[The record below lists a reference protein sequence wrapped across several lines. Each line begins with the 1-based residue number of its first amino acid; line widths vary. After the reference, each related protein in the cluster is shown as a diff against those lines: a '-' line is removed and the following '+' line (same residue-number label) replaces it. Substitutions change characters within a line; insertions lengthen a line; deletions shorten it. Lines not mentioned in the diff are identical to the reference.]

1 LVGPRDGD
9 VDRNELAG
17 PGAATVPLA
26 PAAAADSARA
36 TGAPS
41 GGAGARRVADRI
53 FRVPEM
59 GLLILLLVAFAGFTL
74 VNGGFASGP
83 NIQSLFL
90 TIAYTGIVMVGEA
103 VLMIAGEFDLSVGS
117 VAGMAAII
125 GGILMTKGGLPVP
138 VAIIGA
144 IAAGAVVG
152 LANGVITVKVGIP
165 AFVTTLSML
174 FVAKGI
180 GYVLSGGDPV
190 YPLPKDV
197 AVLAR
202 TDILG
207 QPSLIW
213 VFLLIVV
220 VVDLTMRHTTW
231 GRVIYATG
239 GNPLT
244 TRLAGIRTDR
254 VKILAFILCAALASL
269 GGVLLVS
276 RLQRADASIGLGW
289 ELNVIAAC
297 VVGGVALGGGAGTI
311 AGAFLGLVLLQG
323 VVQGLVIIGVSSSL
337 QPVVAGIVLIAAA
350 GFDLYRRRRFS

>member
-1 LVGPRDGD
+1 LVDGRDGD
-9 VDRNELAG
+9 DVREEA
-17 PGAATVPLA
+17 PGRGSGVMPLA
-26 PAAAADSARA
+26 LASAGGGSVTAAASR
-36 TGAPS
+36 
-41 GGAGARRVADRI
+41 GAGARQVAGRI
-53 FRVPEM
+53 FGVPEM
-59 GLLILLLVAFAGFTL
+59 GLLILLLVAFSGFTF
-74 VNGGFASGP
+74 VNSGFASGP

-125 GGILMTKGGLPVP
+125 GGLLMAKVGLPVP
-138 VAIIGA
+138 LAIVGGVL
-144 IAAGAVVG
+144 AGGLVG
-152 LANGVITVKVGIP
+152 LANGILTVRVGIP

-207 QPSLIW
+207 LPSSIW
-213 VFLLIVV
+213 VFLMVVV
-220 VVDLTMRHTTW
+220 VVDLTMRHTTL
-231 GRVIYATG
+231 GRVVYATG

-244 TRLAGIRTDR
+244 TRLAGIRTGR
-254 VKILAFILCAALASL
+254 VKILAFTLCGSLSGL
-269 GGVLLVS
+269 GGILLVS

-323 VVQGLVIIGVSSSL
+323 VVQGLVIIGVDSSL
-337 QPVVAGIVLIAAA
+337 QPVVAGLVLIGAA

>member
-1 LVGPRDGD
+1 MVGPRYGD
-9 VDRNELAG
+9 DAREEPAAG
-17 PGAATVPLA
+17 GAAVMPLA
-26 PAAAADSARA
+26 STPAGGDRAA
-36 TGAPS
+36 TGAPRPS
-41 GGAGARRVADRI
+41 RARAAAGR
-53 FRVPEM
+53 FFGVPEM
-59 GLLILLLVAFAGFTL
+59 GLLILLFVAFTGFTL
-74 VNGGFASGP
+74 VNSGFASGP

-117 VAGMAAII
+117 VAGMSAII
-125 GGILMTKGGLPVP
+125 GGLLMTSVGLPVP

-144 IAAGAVVG
+144 VISGGLVG
-152 LANGVITVKVGIP
+152 LANGLLTVKVGIP

-197 AVLAR
+197 GFLAR
-202 TDILG
+202 TDIAGL
-207 QPSLIW
+207 PSSIV
-213 VFLLIVV
+213 VFLLVVV
-220 VVDLTMRHTTW
+220 VVDQAMRHTTL
-231 GRVIYATG
+231 GRVVYATG

-244 TRLAGIRTDR
+244 TRLAGIRTAR
-254 VKILAFILCAALASL
+254 VKILAFIMCGSLASL

-276 RLQRADASIGLGW
+276 RMGRADASVGLGW

-323 VVQGLVIIGVSSSL
+323 VVQGLVIIGVDSSL
-337 QPVVAGIVLIAAA
+337 QPVVAGMVLIGAA
-350 GFDLYRRRRFS
+350 GFDLYRRRRFA

>member
-1 LVGPRDGD
+1 MVGPRDGD
-9 VDRNELAG
+9 DERDVPPMPGLGTHPLQLA
-17 PGAATVPLA
+17 T
-26 PAAAADSARA
+26 AD
-36 TGAPS
+36 GAPVRTAALVD
-41 GGAGARRVADRI
+41 GRGARLLKLVI
-53 FRVPEM
+53 SVPET

-74 VNGGFASGP
+74 VNSGFASGP

-90 TIAYTGIVMVGEA
+90 TIVYTGIVAVGQA

-117 VAGMAAII
+117 VAGMGAII
-125 GGILMTKGGLPVP
+125 AGVLMTEAGLPVP
-138 VAIIGA
+138 LAMVG
-144 IAAGAVVG
+144 GVLCGGLVG
-152 LANGVITVKVGIP
+152 LANGVLTVKVGIP

-197 AVLAR
+197 GVLAR

-207 QPSLIW
+207 LSSSIW
-213 VFLLIVV
+213 VFLLLVV

-231 GRVIYATG
+231 GRVVYATG

-244 TRLAGIRTDR
+244 TRLAGIRTAR
-254 VKILAFILCAALASL
+254 VKILAFTLCGSLASF
-269 GGVLLVS
+269 GGIVLVS

-323 VVQGLVIIGVSSSL
+323 VVQGIVIIGVDSLL
-337 QPVVAGIVLIAAA
+337 QPVVAGIVLVAAV
-350 GFDLYRRRRFS
+350 GFDLSRRRRFT

>member
-1 LVGPRDGD
+1 MTLTP
-9 VDRNELAG
+9 
-17 PGAATVPLA
+17 A
-26 PAAAADSARA
+26 PAGGEAA
-36 TGAPS
+36 GAIAPRR
-41 GGAGARRVADRI
+41 AGARQVAGLV
-53 FRVPEM
+53 FGVPEM
-59 GLLILLLVAFAGFTL
+59 GLLILMLVAFGGFTL
-74 VNGGFASGP
+74 VNSGFASGP

-117 VAGMAAII
+117 VAGMSAII
-125 GGILMTKGGLPVP
+125 AGLLMTKLGLPVP
-138 VAIIGA
+138 LAIVGATVAG
-144 IAAGAVVG
+144 GLVG
-152 LANGVITVKVGIP
+152 LANGVLTVKVGIP

-190 YPLPKDV
+190 YPLPKGV

-207 QPSLIW
+207 LPSSIW
-213 VFLLIVV
+213 VFVLIVV
-220 VVDLTMRHTTW
+220 AVDLTMRHTTL
-231 GRVIYATG
+231 GRVVYATG

-244 TRLAGIRTDR
+244 TRLAGIRTGR
-254 VKILAFILCAALASL
+254 VKMLAFTLCGSLAAI

-276 RLQRADASIGLGW
+276 RLERADASIGLGW

-323 VVQGLVIIGVSSSL
+323 VVQGLVIIGVDSSL

-350 GFDLYRRRRFS
+350 GFDLYRRRRLS

>member
-1 LVGPRDGD
+1 MAPRRARQ
-9 VDRNELAG
+9 VAG
-17 PGAATVPLA
+17 RFFG
-26 PAAAADSARA
+26 
-36 TGAPS
+36 
-41 GGAGARRVADRI
+41 I
-53 FRVPEM
+53 PEM
-59 GLLILLLVAFAGFTL
+59 GLLLLLVVAFGGFTL
-74 VNGGFASGP
+74 VNSGFASGP

-103 VLMIAGEFDLSVGS
+103 VLMVAGEFDLSVGS
-117 VAGMAAII
+117 VAGMSAIVA
-125 GGILMTKGGLPVP
+125 GLLMTEVGLPVP
-138 VAIIGA
+138 LAMI
-144 IAAGAVVG
+144 GAVVAG
-152 LANGVITVKVGIP
+152 AIVGIANGVLTVKIGIP

-207 QPSLIW
+207 FPSSIW

-220 VVDLTMRHTTW
+220 VVDLLMRHTTL

-254 VKILAFILCAALASL
+254 VKILAFALCGALAAS

-276 RLQRADASIGLGW
+276 RLERADASIGLGW

-297 VVGGVALGGGAGTI
+297 VVGGIALGGGAGTI

-323 VVQGLVIIGVSSSL
+323 VVQGLVIIGVDSSL

-350 GFDLYRRRRFS
+350 GFDLYRRRRLS

>member
-1 LVGPRDGD
+1 LVGPRDGND
-9 VDRNELAG
+9 VRDEP
-17 PGAATVPLA
+17 PGGGAVVMPIALA
-26 PAAAADSARA
+26 PAGREPASAPAPRGASARHA
-36 TGAPS
+36 
-41 GGAGARRVADRI
+41 AGRV
-53 FRVPEM
+53 FGVPEM
-59 GLLILLLVAFAGFTL
+59 GLLILLVVAFSGFTF
-74 VNGGFASGP
+74 VNSGFASGP

-117 VAGMAAII
+117 VAGMSAII
-125 GGILMTKGGLPVP
+125 GGILMTHVGLPVP
-138 VAIIGA
+138 IAIIGA
-144 IAAGAVVG
+144 VIAGGLVG
-152 LANGVITVKVGIP
+152 LANGAFTVKVGIP

-202 TDILG
+202 TDIVGL
-207 QPSLIW
+207 PSSIV
-213 VFLLIVV
+213 VFLLVVV
-220 VVDLTMRHTTW
+220 VVDLAMRHTTL
-231 GRVIYATG
+231 GRVVYATG

-254 VKILAFILCAALASL
+254 VKILAFILCGSLAAF

-276 RLQRADASIGLGW
+276 RLGRADASIGLGW

-323 VVQGLVIIGVSSSL
+323 VVQGLVIIGVDSSL
-337 QPVVAGIVLIAAA
+337 QPVVAGMVLIGAAA
-350 GFDLYRRRRFS
+350 FDLYRRRRFA

>member
-1 LVGPRDGD
+1 LVDGRDGD
-9 VDRNELAG
+9 DVREVPTG
-17 PGAATVPLA
+17 GGAVVMPLA
-26 PAAAADSARA
+26 LAAAGAESAA
-36 TGAPS
+36 VPAPR
-41 GGAGARRVADRI
+41 GAGARQVAGRV
-53 FRVPEM
+53 FGVTEM
-59 GLLILLLVAFAGFTL
+59 GLLLLLLVAFAGFTL
-74 VNGGFASGP
+74 VNSGFATGP
-83 NIQSLFL
+83 NIQSLFI

-117 VAGMAAII
+117 VAGM
-125 GGILMTKGGLPVP
+125 GGIIAGLLMTEVGLPIPLAMIGAVAAGGL
-138 VAIIGA
+138 
-144 IAAGAVVG
+144 VG
-152 LANGVITVKVGIP
+152 LANGALTVKVGIP

-207 QPSLIW
+207 LPSSIW

-220 VVDLTMRHTTW
+220 VVDLTMRHTVW

-244 TRLAGIRTDR
+244 TRLAGIRTAR
-254 VKILAFILCAALASL
+254 VKILAFTLCGSLASF

-297 VVGGVALGGGAGTI
+297 VVGGVALGGGAGTV

-323 VVQGLVIIGVSSSL
+323 VVQGLVIIGVDSSL
-337 QPVVAGIVLIAAA
+337 QPVVAGIVLIGAA
-350 GFDLYRRRRFS
+350 GFDLYRRRRFA